1 MKLFRYIISLM
12 FIIGLMSFSAAWA
25 GELHEA
31 AKTNDTDRIR
41 ELISQ
46 GAPINSKDETDRSA
60 LYWAAQ
66 EGHIPALKLLVDH
79 GADVNAV
86 SVDDDSMTPLIV
98 AIYRGHYDVVKFL
111 VEHRANID
119 AKDKDG
125 LTAISWAMKQGELK
139 IVQLLAMRVANI
151 NADIGGGTTFLHYA
165 AVSGQDEFVRL
176 LLSRGADVNARDKRG
191 ETPLHGAAIKGH
203 IKIAT
208 ILLAHNADANA
219 TGYKQSWPS
228 PWGVF
233 VDAGITPLHR
243 AVVNAHLGM
252 VRLLVRNRA
261 LLDSKC
267 TGYIYTGGVNFL
279 QYSGLTPLG
288 LAELH
293 IKYKPGL
300 RTENQRIADYLRGY
314 LEEGGSLDMVER
326 AIKEY
331 AAELKIIN
339 RRAEA
344 QQMEQNARAF
354 GRTIGSAESVY
365 LGFDP
370 SALLG
375 KYAGFLKERGQDD
388 KAVAMGELATW
399 YFHANMAAA
408 VKAGEKYKKQQD
420 DVFEEEEEE

>member
-1 MKLFRYIISLM
+1 MKLFRYIFSLT
-12 FIIGLMSFSAAWA
+12 FIIGLTSFSTAWA

-41 ELISQ
+41 KLISQ

-60 LYWAAQ
+60 LYCAAQ
-66 EGHIPALKLLVDH
+66 GGHIPALKLLVDH

-111 VEHRANID
+111 VEHGANTD

-125 LTAISWAMKQGELK
+125 LTATSWAMKQGELK
-139 IVQLLAMRVANI
+139 IVQLLAMSAANI
-151 NADIGGGTTFLHYA
+151 NADFGRGTTFLHYA
-165 AVSGQDEFVRL
+165 AAYGHVEFVTL
-176 LLSRGADVNARDKRG
+176 LLSRGADVNARTKLG
-191 ETPLHGAAIKGH
+191 ETPLHRAARKGY

-208 ILLAHNADANA
+208 ILLAHNADVNA
-219 TGYKQSWPS
+219 TGYYKVSRRT

-233 VDAGITPLHR
+233 MNDGITPLHY
-243 AVVNAHLGM
+243 AVGNAHLGM
-252 VRLLVRNRA
+252 VKLLVRNRA
-261 LLDSKC
+261 HLESKRS
-267 TGYIYTGGVNFL
+267 GSIYNGSGVN
-279 QYSGLTPLG
+279 YLTPLR
-288 LAELH
+288 LAKLR

-300 RTENQRIADYLRGY
+300 RTEYQRIADYLRGY
-314 LEEGGSLDMVER
+314 LEVGGSLDMVER

-354 GRTIGSAESVY
+354 GRTIGFAESVN

-370 SALLG
+370 SALLEE
-375 KYAGFLKERGQDD
+375 YAGLLKERGQDD
-388 KAVAMGELATW
+388 KAVAMEELATW

-420 DVFEEEEEE
+420 DMFEEEED